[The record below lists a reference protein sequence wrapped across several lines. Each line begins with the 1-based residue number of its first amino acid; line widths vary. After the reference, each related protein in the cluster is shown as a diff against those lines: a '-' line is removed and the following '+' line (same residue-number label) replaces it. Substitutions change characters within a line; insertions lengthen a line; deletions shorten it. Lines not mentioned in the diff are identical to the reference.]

1 MSARKCPIGERHKI
15 DGSDYF
21 GVMNTARGC
30 IIWRSGEHEYSLVY
44 VPGEF
49 AYSVDGKVTL
59 RGGK

>member
-1 MSARKCPIGERHKI
+1 MSARKCPIGERNKF
-15 DGSDYF
+15 SDFF

-30 IIWRSGEHEYSLVY
+30 IIWRSGENEYSLVY

-49 AYSVDGKVTL
+49 AYSTDGKVTL